1 MLTYI
6 IFFTLVQ
13 AIYPAIFVLY
23 PAIEKHSK
31 TKSMQYANGV
41 RRGPAVV
48 AHTLFDLLFIL
59 FASIFATL
67 FVQISV
73 PWWVGRV
80 WDMLPILLFYGLST
94 TLIGH
99 GIVHFTARPLKT
111 FLVAFTAYLGIFVLV
126 AATFLVRRDAVPR
139 TRQIL

>member
-13 AIYPAIFVLY
+13 ASYPAIFVLY

-31 TKSMQYANGV
+31 TISMQYANGV
-41 RRGPAVV
+41 RRGTTVV
-48 AHTLFDLLFIL
+48 AHALFDLLFIL
-59 FASIFATL
+59 IASIFATL
-67 FVQISV
+67 FVQVSA
-73 PWWVGRV
+73 PWWIGRV
-80 WDMLPILLFYGLST
+80 WDLLPVLLLYGLSM

-99 GIVHFTARPLKT
+99 GVVHFTVRPLKT

-126 AATFLVRRDAVPR
+126 AATFSVRHDAVSGAGH
-139 TRQIL
+139 TT